1 MVTKSKKPKLYPFR
15 GTCALCGGE
24 VLGFRPHRKVRRK
37 LSPRDLAFCCT
48 PHRQTYWRLQQAD
61 AAFAAKKPYRCAGP
75 GPDRRG
81 CPNVI
86 QPRRGPG
93 RPQEYCSDEC
103 RAAAA
108 KARRRRRP
116 MAKSVERL
124 RVTAKVN
131 GEEYLKLKAERRM
144 LLLRFGSTPQ
154 AQQAFFQRR
163 GGLAA
168 CLVKVEND
176 LQQLQ
181 AKYGGPLAFGKR
193 LNDSARQRLEGKRT
207 ELRLQL
213 HALRRIVEL
222 EGAGGDE
229 GRRTAVHRAWLDF
242 FAKCEA
248 LARDAKDA
256 RDRRVRKRAAAA
268 GIDADLLLMREAAER
283 VKPDA
288 ELERQRREAVHA
300 DRMAMVSAAARVKPD
315 AELERQRREAVHAD
329 RMAMVSAAERVKPLV
344 ELEQQRLKAVD
355 GLDLARAVEERAH
368 ADLAVAAATVAA
380 LKRILPPRS
389 DTRDRLAAPS
399 AALAA
404 FEQVETQ
411 LAAIIPQ
418 AGVWQGPAV
427 YWSKHTELETL
438 AQRIRVGHEALGLE
452 IAALEDEV
460 AVAPAWEAEQ
470 RRLLEQQ
477 LRTAREAEADKRGRL
492 DQARA
497 GVAEAERVLDRLA
510 GEVQTHL
517 AAQDVR
523 LNEVDGRHVYQDAN
537 PPESAPLSVHQGDA
551 GPPSPAVEQEITH
564 LQELL
569 ATDSRDVEARDRL
582 RQLQR
587 AVR

>member
-1 MVTKSKKPKLYPFR
+1 MATKSKKPKLYPFR
-15 GTCALCGGE
+15 GSCALCGRE
-24 VLGFRPHRKVRRK
+24 VRDFRPHRKVRRK
-37 LSPRDLAFCCT
+37 LSPRDLAFCRT
-48 PHRQTYWRLQQAD
+48 AHRQTYWRHQQAD
-61 AAFAAKKPYRCAGP
+61 AASAAKQPYQCAGP
-75 GPDRRG
+75 GPDGRG

-124 RVTAKVN
+124 LVTAKI
-131 GEEYLKLKAERRM
+131 GGDEYSKLKAERRI

-154 AQQAFFQRR
+154 AQQAFFQER

-168 CLVKVEND
+168 CLVTVENE
-176 LQQLQ
+176 LQQLE
-181 AKYGGPLAFGKR
+181 AKYGGPLAFGKW
-193 LNDSARQRLEGKRT
+193 LNDSARQRMEGKRA

-213 HALRRIVEL
+213 RALRRIVEL
-222 EGAGGDE
+222 EDAGGDE
-229 GRRTAVHRAWLDF
+229 GRRTAMHRAWLDF
-242 FAKCEA
+242 FAKCAA

-283 VKPDA
+283 VKPEA

-300 DRMAMVSAAARVKPD
+300 DRMAMVSAAGRVKP
-315 AELERQRREAVHAD
+315 E
-329 RMAMVSAAERVKPLV
+329 V
-344 ELEQQRLKAVD
+344 ELEQQRVEAVD
-355 GLDLARAVEERAH
+355 GLDLARAVEERAN
-368 ADLAVAAATVAA
+368 ADLAAAAATVAA
-380 LKRILPPRS
+380 LERTTPPRN
-389 DTRDRLAAPS
+389 DARDRLAAAS

-404 FEQVETQ
+404 FERVETQ

-418 AGVWQGPAV
+418 ARVWQGPPV
-427 YWSKHTELETL
+427 YWSKRKGLETA
-438 AQRIRVGHEALGLE
+438 AQRVRVGHEALGLE

-460 AVAPAWEAEQ
+460 AVAQEWEAEQ
-470 RRLLEQQ
+470 LQ
-477 LRTAREAEADKRGRL
+477 TAWEAEADKRGRL

-497 GVAEAERVLDRLA
+497 GVAEAERVLDHLA
-510 GEVQTHL
+510 GEVQTHQ

-523 LNEVDGRHVYQDAN
+523 LDDVDGPHD
-537 PPESAPLSVHQGDA
+537 HQGDA

-582 RQLQR
+582 RELQR

>member
-1 MVTKSKKPKLYPFR
+1 MSTKSKKPKLYPFR
-15 GTCALCGGE
+15 GSCALCWRE
-24 VLGFRPHRKVRRK
+24 VRDFRPHRKVRRK

-48 PHRQTYWRLQQAD
+48 AHRQTYWRHQQAD
-61 AAFAAKKPYRCAGP
+61 AASAAKQPYQCAGP
-75 GPDRRG
+75 GPDGRG

-124 RVTAKVN
+124 LVTAKVN
-131 GEEYLKLKAERRM
+131 GDEYLKLKAERRI

-154 AQQAFFQRR
+154 AQQAFFQGR

-168 CLVKVEND
+168 YLVKVENEL
-176 LQQLQ
+176 LQLE
-181 AKYGGPLAFGKR
+181 AKHGGPLAFGKW
-193 LNDSARQRLEGKRT
+193 LNDSARKRREGERT

-213 HALRRIVEL
+213 CALRRIVEL
-222 EGAGGDE
+222 EAAGGDE
-229 GRRTAVHRAWLDF
+229 GRRTAMHRAWLDF
-242 FAKCEA
+242 FAKCAA

-256 RDRRVRKRAAAA
+256 RDRRFRKRAAAA
-268 GIDADLLLMREAAER
+268 GIDADLLLMREASER
-283 VKPDA
+283 VKPEA
-288 ELERQRREAVHA
+288 ELERQRLEAVHA
-300 DRMAMVSAAARVKPD
+300 DRKAMVSAAERVKPE

-344 ELEQQRLKAVD
+344 DLEQQRLKAVD
-355 GLDLARAVEERAH
+355 GLDLARAVEERAN
-368 ADLAVAAATVAA
+368 ADLAAAAVTVAA
-380 LKRILPPRS
+380 LERTPPPRN
-389 DTRDRLAAPS
+389 DARDRLA

-404 FEQVETQ
+404 FERVETE

-418 AGVWQGPAV
+418 ARVWQGPAV
-427 YWSKHTELETL
+427 YWSKRTELE
-438 AQRIRVGHEALGLE
+438 AVAHKARVGHEALVLE

-497 GVAEAERVLDRLA
+497 GVAEAERVLNVLA

-523 LNEVDGRHVYQDAN
+523 LDDVDGRQAK

>member
-1 MVTKSKKPKLYPFR
+1 MSTKSKKPKLYPFR
-15 GTCALCGGE
+15 GSCALCWRE
-24 VLGFRPHRKVRRK
+24 VRDFRPHRKVRRK
-37 LSPRDLAFCCT
+37 LSPRDLAFCRT
-48 PHRQTYWRLQQAD
+48 AHRQTHWRNQQAD
-61 AAFAAKKPYRCAGP
+61 AAFAAKQPYQCAGP
-75 GPDRRG
+75 GPDGRG

-124 RVTAKVN
+124 LVTAKI
-131 GEEYLKLKAERRM
+131 GGDEYSKLKAERRI
-144 LLLRFGSTPQ
+144 LLVRFGSTPQ
-154 AQQAFFQRR
+154 AQQAFFQGR

-168 CLVKVEND
+168 CLVKVENEL
-176 LQQLQ
+176 LQLE
-181 AKYGGPLAFGKR
+181 AKHGGPLAFGKW
-193 LNDSARQRLEGKRT
+193 LNDSARKRMEGERT

-213 HALRRIVEL
+213 RALRRIVEL
-222 EGAGGDE
+222 EDAGGGE
-229 GRRTAVHRAWLDF
+229 GRRTAMHRAWLDF
-242 FAKCEA
+242 FAKCAA

-256 RDRRVRKRAAAA
+256 RDRRVRKRAADA
-268 GIDADLLLMREAAER
+268 GIDADLLLMRE
-283 VKPDA
+283 
-288 ELERQRREAVHA
+288 
-300 DRMAMVSAAARVKPD
+300 AAARVKPD

-344 ELEQQRLKAVD
+344 ELEQQRVEAVH
-355 GLDLARAVEERAH
+355 GLDLARAVEERAN
-368 ADLAVAAATVAA
+368 ADLAAAAATVAA
-380 LKRILPPRS
+380 LERTTPPRN
-389 DTRDRLAAPS
+389 DARDRLAAAS

-404 FEQVETQ
+404 FERVETQ

-418 AGVWQGPAV
+418 ARLWQGPAV
-427 YWSKHTELETL
+427 YWSKRKGLETL
-438 AQRIRVGHEALGLE
+438 AHKVRVGHEALGLE

-460 AVAPAWEAEQ
+460 AVAQEWEAER

-497 GVAEAERVLDRLA
+497 GVAGAERVLDDLA
-510 GEVQTHL
+510 GEVQTHQ

-523 LNEVDGRHVYQDAN
+523 LDDVDGLHVHQDAK

-551 GPPSPAVEQEITH
+551 GPPSPAVEREITH

-582 RQLQR
+582 RELQR

>member
-24 VLGFRPHRKVRRK
+24 VHGFRPHRKVRRK

-48 PHRQTYWRLQQAD
+48 PHRQTYWRNQQAD
-61 AAFAAKKPYRCAGP
+61 AVFAAKQPYPCAGP

-86 QPRRGPG
+86 LPRRGPG
-93 RPQEYCSDEC
+93 RPQEYCSGEC

-108 KARRRRRP
+108 TARQRRRS

-124 RVTAKVN
+124 RVTAMVN
-131 GEEYLKLKAERRM
+131 GDEYSKLKAERRM

-154 AQQAFFQRR
+154 AQQAFFQGR

-181 AKYGGPLAFGKR
+181 AQYGGPLAFGKR

-213 HALRRIVEL
+213 HALRRMVEL
-222 EGAGGDE
+222 EGAGGGE

-248 LARDAKDA
+248 LARDAEDA

-288 ELERQRREAVHA
+288 ERERQRLEAVHA
-300 DRMAMVSAAARVKPD
+300 DRMAMVSAAARVKPE
-315 AELERQRREAVHAD
+315 AERERQRREAVHAD

-355 GLDLARAVEERAH
+355 GLDLARAVEERAN

-380 LKRILPPRS
+380 LKRIPPPRS
-389 DTRDRLAAPS
+389 DARDRLAAPS

-404 FEQVETQ
+404 FEGSRPSWPRSSRRRGSGK
-411 LAAIIPQ
+411 A
-418 AGVWQGPAV
+418 PAV
-427 YWSKHTELETL
+427 YWSKRTELQ
-438 AQRIRVGHEALGLE
+438 AVAHKVRVGHEALGLE

-477 LRTAREAEADKRGRL
+477 LRTAWDAEADKRG
-492 DQARA
+492 
-497 GVAEAERVLDRLA
+497 
-510 GEVQTHL
+510 
-517 AAQDVR
+517 
-523 LNEVDGRHVYQDAN
+523 
-537 PPESAPLSVHQGDA
+537 PPRPGPSRCCRGGASA
-551 GPPSPAVEQEITH
+551 GPPRRRGPDAPGGSGRAPERRGRPPRPPGRQPPPK
-564 LQELL
+564 
-569 ATDSRDVEARDRL
+569 ARP
-582 RQLQR
+582 
-587 AVR
+587 